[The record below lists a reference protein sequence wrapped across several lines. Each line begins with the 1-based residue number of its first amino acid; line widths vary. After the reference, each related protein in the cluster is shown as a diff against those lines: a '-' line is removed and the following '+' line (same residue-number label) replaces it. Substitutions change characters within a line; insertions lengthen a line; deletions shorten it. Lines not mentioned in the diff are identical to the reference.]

1 MVSTEFLLTSLLV
14 VLVPGTGVI
23 YTISKGLSQDWK
35 ASLFAALGCT
45 AGIFPHLIVS
55 ILGLTYILDLSAR
68 IFQVIRYAGAL
79 YLLYLAWGMWR
90 DSGSLKLET
99 SLNQLQPGQVVVK
112 AILINLLNPK
122 LTIFFLSFLPLFL
135 NPEAG
140 SISHQMIGLS
150 AVFMLMTLLIF
161 SLYGILASKLQILLQ
176 SSLAFRN
183 VQRSFAVLLSAMAV
197 KLAVS
202 E

>member
-99 SLNQLQPGQVVVK
+99 SPNQLQPGQVVVK

>member
-135 NPEAG
+135 NPETG